1 MIEPPDLQVEAIKT
15 LEEFASRCD
24 GRAKGEV
31 YDAFIAITARVL
43 NAAAVLL
50 HADDPDH
57 PDCPLCRATKCASD
71 AAHVL
76 ARIAA
81 NGEKVH

>member
-1 MIEPPDLQVEAIKT
+1 MIEPPDLQAEALKI
-15 LEEFASRCD
+15 LEAFATRCD

-31 YDAFIAITARVL
+31 YDAFIAIAARVL

-50 HADDPDH
+50 EIDDPDH
-57 PDCPLCRATKCASD
+57 PDCPLCRATECANG

-76 ARIAA
+76 ATIAA